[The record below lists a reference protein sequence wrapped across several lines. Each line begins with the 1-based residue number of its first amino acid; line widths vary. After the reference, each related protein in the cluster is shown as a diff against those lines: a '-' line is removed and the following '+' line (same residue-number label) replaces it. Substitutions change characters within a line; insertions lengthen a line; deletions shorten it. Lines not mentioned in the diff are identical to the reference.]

1 MINISRKKR
10 GAILCHI
17 RGYEV
22 IDNEVHFKG
31 KIRKLDIRCK
41 KDNGQSA
48 YASFG
53 IRDCEGK
60 KIQVFVHHLV
70 AYIKFGKDFIWVRGS
85 KFEEQND
92 LIVLHLDGNTL
103 NNSYDN
109 IILGTREQASDI
121 RRGNQIKIN
130 KDNIVEVNPI
140 YI

>member
-10 GAILCHI
+10 GAILCHM
-17 RGYEV
+17 RGYQV

-53 IRDCEGK
+53 IRDDEGRR
-60 KIQVFVHHLV
+60 IQVFVHHLV
-70 AYIKFGKDFIWVRGS
+70 AYKKFGKDFIWVRDS
-85 KFEEQND
+85 LFQEQDD

-109 IILGTREQASDI
+109 IILGTRTQAHEI
-121 RRGNQIKIN
+121 RMGNQIKIN
-130 KDNIVEVNPI
+130 KDNIVEPNPD

>member
-1 MINISRKKR
+1 
-10 GAILCHI
+10 
-17 RGYEV
+17 
-22 IDNEVHFKG
+22 VHFKG

-41 KDNGQSA
+41 KGNGQSA

-70 AYIKFGKDFIWVRGS
+70 AYKKFGKDFIWVRGP
-85 KFEEQND
+85 KYQEQD

-109 IILGTREQASDI
+109 IILGTRTQAHEI
-121 RRGNQIKIN
+121 RMGNPIKIN
-130 KDNIVEVNPI
+130 KDNIVEPNPD